1 MNTLKTLLAAA
12 GISGLALI
20 AFTGCEEKP
29 SKPSSSTAPKP
40 DDDSV
45 VVDPALGKVLAASS
59 ASAAVAPAA
68 VPDDGDG
75 PPATGVFTPERANAT
90 HAVGAPIHIEVGTLG
105 SEPRVSLA
113 PTSDELPKTLS
124 FTVATMMG
132 ARASLPTVDMTFG
145 LTVQKPKGKPA
156 DDAPLLAM
164 PASSKLTKIALSAQ
178 QPGQIPKEI
187 ADEVA
192 KMKDSKVAWS
202 FEPGGGIRIVSIER
216 AAKARPELEHN
227 FVAMLETLAA
237 SSIAAPKDPVGV
249 GATWIARSRDVYGG
263 LDFVSYRMVKV
274 AKIEG
279 NKVSLVVE
287 TRQYAAGSNL
297 RKPGLPDG
305 ALLVQFESLGAGE
318 VVLVVGHR
326 LAESGSFTHGMKFG
340 LRAPGAAEDQVM
352 PLVLQSTTTFPVA
365 K

>member
-1 MNTLKTLLAAA
+1 MNTFRSLLAAA
-12 GISGLALI
+12 GIAGIALI
-20 AFTGCEEKP
+20 ALTACEEKP
-29 SKPSSSTAPKP
+29 SKPSSTTPKP

-59 ASAAVAPAA
+59 ASAAAAPAA

-75 PPATGVFTPERANAT
+75 PPATGVFAPERANAT

-105 SEPRVSLA
+105 AEPRVSLV
-113 PTSDELPKTLS
+113 PTSDDLPKSLS
-124 FTVATMMG
+124 FTIATMMG

-145 LTVQKPKGKPA
+145 LTVQKPKAKPA
-156 DDAPLLAM
+156 DDAPLLAL

-192 KMKDSKVAWS
+192 KMKDSKMAWS
-202 FEPGGGIRIVSIER
+202 FEPGGGLRIASIDR
-216 AAKARPELEHN
+216 AQKARPELEHN
-227 FVAMLETLAA
+227 LVAALETLAA
-237 SSIAAPKDPVGV
+237 SAIVAPKDPVGV

-279 NKVSLVVE
+279 DKVTLVVE
-287 TRQYAAGSNL
+287 TRQYAASSAL
-297 RKPGLPDG
+297 RKPGLPEG
-305 ALLVQFESLGAGE
+305 QLVQFESLGAGE

-340 LRAPGAAEDQVM
+340 LRPPNTPENQVM
-352 PLVLQSTTTFPVA
+352 PLVLQSTTTFPSA

>member
-1 MNTLKTLLAAA
+1 MNTLRTLLATGIA
-12 GISGLALI
+12 GFALLALT
-20 AFTGCEEKP
+20 ACEEKP
-29 SKPSSSTAPKP
+29 SKPSSTTPKP

-59 ASAAVAPAA
+59 ASAAAPIAA
-68 VPDDGDG
+68 PEEGDG
-75 PPATGVFTPERANAT
+75 PPASGVFTPERANAT

-105 SEPRVSLA
+105 AEPRVSLV

-124 FTVATMMG
+124 FTIATMMG

-145 LTVQKPKGKPA
+145 LSVQKPKAKPA
-156 DDAPLLAM
+156 DDAPLLGF

-192 KMKDSKVAWS
+192 KMKDSKVSWS
-202 FEPGGGIRIVSIER
+202 FEPGGGIRIASIER

-227 FVAMLETLAA
+227 LVAVLETLAA
-237 SSIAAPKDPVGV
+237 FSITAPKDPVGV

-279 NKVSLVVE
+279 DKVTLVVE
-287 TRQYAAGSNL
+287 TRQYAAGSDL
-297 RKPGLPDG
+297 RKPGLPEG
-305 ALLVQFESLGAGE
+305 GQLVQFESLGAGE
-318 VVLVVGHR
+318 IVLTVGHR

-340 LRAPGAAEDQVM
+340 LRPANAAEDQVM